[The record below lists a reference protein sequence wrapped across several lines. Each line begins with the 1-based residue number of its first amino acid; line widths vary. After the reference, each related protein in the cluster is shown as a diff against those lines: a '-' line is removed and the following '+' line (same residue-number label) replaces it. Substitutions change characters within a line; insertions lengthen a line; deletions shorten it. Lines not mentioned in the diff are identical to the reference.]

1 MYYNGFHH
9 PKMKSLMERYCMPNN
24 LYHNLL
30 SISFDYK
37 HCLLELG
44 IDKADLPKNKFSTG
58 EFEFFL
64 TDRKGDDKK
73 YYLSAFYRKEE
84 LDRGIE
90 LLNRGESTSKTK

>member
-1 MYYNGFHH
+1 M
-9 PKMKSLMERYCMPNN
+9 PKNR
-24 LYHNLL
+24 YHNLL